1 MSSPIYSDLQETSE
15 KTVVCQYALVFIINK
30 DEFIPLNVKYAYS
43 DIIFFNVYIVAILL
57 NDDNVSVVITKV
69 L

>member
-1 MSSPIYSDLQETSE
+1 MSSPRYSDSQETSE

-30 DEFIPLNVKYAYS
+30 DEFIPLNVKYTYS
-43 DIIFFNVYIVAILL
+43 DIIFLNVYIVAILL